1 MVARLRVGEGL
12 GVRGLQH
19 RAGGTGILLGK
30 ARKLEAARFATLNF
44 TLHLIAR
51 SLSAVVFVP
60 PKHHDVDTEAPLS
73 IATQNNTLVFSFL
86 VSL

>member
-51 SLSAVVFVP
+51 SLIALSFSYRLSTTMLI
-60 PKHHDVDTEAPLS
+60 PKIHYRLQRR
-73 IATQNNTLVFSFL
+73 ITL
-86 VSL
+86 